1 MAYNSSSSSTS
12 IPLPTLP
19 DVSTFL
25 KIKLDPTNYP
35 LWQAPMLT
43 LLRSRNLV
51 SYVDGTSK
59 CPPAFL
65 KDDEGIFTD
74 TVNPEFEAW
83 IQQDAMVMSWIKS
96 SVHPTVLGALIGKT
110 SSHSAWI
117 CLRERYDLQ
126 STGRLLQL
134 RSELMNTHRGDSS
147 IAEFLGR
154 VNCLSETLS
163 LSGAPVS
170 ESDIVAIVLNNVGPA
185 YESTVASAQARD
197 EAISYSVLEALLL
210 SAERSQEMDTVFSDD
225 TGPTALAAACGGCP
239 GTFRGCGE
247 GYGGIRGGTSAS
259 SRMAYIPTHKR
270 HLKES
275 ERTLLTSELL
285 ASQLKKNL
293 NVNPCNMSNVDGTGR
308 IVYADHP
315 THRWCAVALDDENQ
329 FPSSVNLEPVTLE
342 SAEPKIGNKFLALI
356 NTSIDNGGEVKLNT
370 RRSLG
375 ASIAE
380 NVLEDLV
387 SSFEHMRNE
396 MKCAKL
402 TEVNPTLVARV
413 GKVLFRR
420 VPSVSIE
427 SIRRNLCPEILKRW
441 GRSFYPNVPVSYKE
455 RIVNEVVP
463 QIGVDFEEEEDIYE
477 LQLSD
482 STSPDPTLSCKCRVM
497 KEHGTL
503 QLYEGLYP
511 ETCIEMSTFFQIKLK
526 PVRKMV
532 MDISCTTKN
541 LDLRLMLCTKRL
553 VTDLTDD
560 EMQSITDLVNSAI
573 LDPEVKGGLRW
584 PLGKESSGDK
594 YKVLRVWHVRANT
607 YRNSS
612 LRLKV
617 KHYDRF
623 DFRTLTGEA
632 SWVASL
638 VLENVMSKLREEN
651 VEVSSVYE
659 MLKENMQFIWDNFLS
674 CESFL
679 T

>member
-1 MAYNSSSSSTS
+1 
-12 IPLPTLP
+12 
-19 DVSTFL
+19 
-25 KIKLDPTNYP
+25 
-35 LWQAPMLT
+35 
-43 LLRSRNLV
+43 
-51 SYVDGTSK
+51 
-59 CPPAFL
+59 
-65 KDDEGIFTD
+65 
-74 TVNPEFEAW
+74 
-83 IQQDAMVMSWIKS
+83 
-96 SVHPTVLGALIGKT
+96 
-110 SSHSAWI
+110 
-117 CLRERYDLQ
+117 
-126 STGRLLQL
+126 
-134 RSELMNTHRGDSS
+134 
-147 IAEFLGR
+147 
-154 VNCLSETLS
+154 
-163 LSGAPVS
+163 
-170 ESDIVAIVLNNVGPA
+170 
-185 YESTVASAQARD
+185 
-197 EAISYSVLEALLL
+197 
-210 SAERSQEMDTVFSDD
+210 
-225 TGPTALAAACGGCP
+225 
-239 GTFRGCGE
+239 
-247 GYGGIRGGTSAS
+247 
-259 SRMAYIPTHKR
+259 MAYIPTHKR

-356 NTSIDNGGEVKLNT
+356 NTSIDNEGGEVKLNT

-413 GKVLFRR
+413 GKVLFRRILVEAEQYNGLYYDKR

-482 STSPDPTLSCKCRVM
+482 STSPDPTLSCKCR
-497 KEHGTL
+497 
-503 QLYEGLYP
+503 
-511 ETCIEMSTFFQIKLK
+511 IKLK

>member
-1 MAYNSSSSSTS
+1 MAYYSSSFSSS

-19 DVSTFL
+19 DVSTYL
-25 KIKLDPTNYP
+25 TIKLDPTNYP
-35 LWQAPMLT
+35 LWQAQMLT
-43 LLRSRNLV
+43 LLRSRNLT
-51 SYVDGTSK
+51 SCVDGTSK

-65 KDDEGIFTD
+65 KDDEGNFTD
-74 TVNPEFEAW
+74 TVNPEFDAW

-96 SVHPTVLGALIGKT
+96 SVHPTVLGALFGKT
-110 SSHSAWI
+110 SSHSAWT
-117 CLRERYDLQ
+117 CLRDRYDLQ

-134 RSELMNTHRGDSS
+134 RSELRNTHRGNSS

-154 VNCLSETLS
+154 VNCLAETLS

-185 YESTVASAQARD
+185 YKGTVASAQARD
-197 EAISYSVLEALLL
+197 EAISYSALEALML
-210 SAERSQEMDTVFSDD
+210 SAERSQTMDAVFSDD
-225 TGPTALAAACGGCP
+225 TGPTGLAAARGGCP
-239 GTFRGCGE
+239 
-247 GYGGIRGGTSAS
+247 GTSAS
-259 SRMAYIPTHKR
+259 SRMAYIPPHKQ
-270 HLKES
+270 HSKES
-275 ERTLLTSELL
+275 ETLLTPELL

-293 NVNPCNMSNVDGTGR
+293 NVNPCNMSSVDGTGR

-329 FPSSVNLEPVTLE
+329 FPSSVSLEPVTSE
-342 SAEPKIGNKFLALI
+342 SAETKIGNKFLALT
-356 NTSIDNGGEVKLNT
+356 NTSIDNGGEEKSNLARNP
-370 RRSLG
+370 G

-387 SSFEHMRNE
+387 SSFERVRNE

-402 TEVNPTLVARV
+402 TDVNPTLVARV
-413 GKVLFRR
+413 GKVLFHR
-420 VPSVSIE
+420 VPSVNIE
-427 SIRRNLCPEILKRW
+427 SIRKKLCPEILKRW
-441 GRSFYPNVPVSYKE
+441 RRLFYPNVPVSYKE

-511 ETCIEMSTFFQIKLK
+511 ETYIEMSTFFQIKLK
-526 PVRKMV
+526 PVRNMV

-541 LDLRLMLCTKRL
+541 LDLRLMLCTKKL
-553 VTDLTDD
+553 VTDLADD
-560 EMQSITDLVNSAI
+560 EMQSIMGLVNSAI
-573 LDPEVKGGLRW
+573 LDPDVKGGLRW

-632 SWVASL
+632 SWVTSL
-638 VLENVMSKLREEN
+638 VLENVVSKLQEEN
-651 VEVSSVYE
+651 VEVSSIYE

>member
-35 LWQAPMLT
+35 LWQVPMLT

-154 VNCLSETLS
+154 VNCLAETLS

-197 EAISYSVLEALLL
+197 EAISYSALEALLL

-247 GYGGIRGGTSAS
+247 GYGRTSAS

-356 NTSIDNGGEVKLNT
+356 NTSIDNGGEVKLNS

-503 QLYEGLYP
+503 QLYE
-511 ETCIEMSTFFQIKLK
+511 
-526 PVRKMV
+526 
-532 MDISCTTKN
+532 
-541 LDLRLMLCTKRL
+541 
-553 VTDLTDD
+553 DD

>member
-35 LWQAPMLT
+35 LWQVPMLT

-154 VNCLSETLS
+154 VNCLAETLS

-197 EAISYSVLEALLL
+197 EAISYSALEALLL

-247 GYGGIRGGTSAS
+247 GYGRTSAS

-356 NTSIDNGGEVKLNT
+356 NTSIDNEGGEVKLNS

-503 QLYEGLYP
+503 QLYE
-511 ETCIEMSTFFQIKLK
+511 
-526 PVRKMV
+526 
-532 MDISCTTKN
+532 
-541 LDLRLMLCTKRL
+541 
-553 VTDLTDD
+553 DD